1 MEALRDCRALL
12 PVGRGLVAGA
22 VVRELERADAYV
34 AAAPTPTPTPTPD
47 ADATATPDARP
58 DPAADPA
65 GGPGL
70 AVGVTE
76 FNANLVASA
85 EQRPIPAPWA
95 WARDALGAIK
105 PAYFR
110 LVIDWASVQPS
121 ADAPAD
127 LGAPHAGCMR
137 ATGPCL
143 GWAGVRDQLKALASR
158 QREGGWQAL
167 VVLATTPD
175 WAAAAPSGCER
186 PGTRA
191 RNRPPRAEALA
202 AYRQLIIDVLAAAA
216 AGRCR
221 PALLERLERA
231 QPPGVRQPAAHHV
244 RPQRPSPAPATYA
257 DLARNLIQALDE
269 APGDQQIV
277 LGETAGY
284 LKSTRY
290 ATSVPDF
297 VNGLPQDVVCAST
310 VWSQHA
316 YIGGEDPVEATAQ
329 ALSARGCPQSH
340 TMWIT
345 ETGVGAAPT
354 DLSAA
359 EAITDAQKGCQALHD
374 RLVQWFNDI
383 RVTVAFQYTVR
394 EDDKFPTGLFS
405 TDLTTPRLTLNE
417 WTAWG
422 GGRDPLAPPPAAAC

>member
-1 MEALRDCRALL
+1 LL
-12 PVGRGLVAGA
+12 CYLLAFAVVGGA
-22 VVRELERADAYV
+22 VVRELARADV
-34 AAAPTPTPTPTPD
+34 RIAAAPTPTASPTPTP
-47 ADATATPDARP
+47 TASAIPTPP
-58 DPAADPA
+58 PIPA

-76 FNANLVASA
+76 FNANLIASPG
-85 EQRPIPAPWA
+85 QREVPPPWTA
-95 WARDALGAIK
+95 ARDALGAIR

-110 LVIDWASVQPS
+110 LVIDWASIQPS
-121 ADAPAD
+121 AEARAD
-127 LGAPHAGCMR
+127 LSAPHAGCMR

-143 GWAGVRDQLKALASR
+143 GWAGVRDQLRALASR

-191 RNRPPRAEALA
+191 RNRPPRAEAMP
-202 AYRQLIIDVLAAAA
+202 AYRQLILDVLAAAREEGA
-216 AGRCR
+216 DLRFWSAWNEPNH
-221 PALLERLERA
+221 PAF
-231 QPPGVRQPAAHHV
+231 VS
-244 RPQRPSPAPATYA
+244 PQRTSCDTSAPSPAPEMYA
-257 DLARNLIQALDE
+257 GLARNLIQALDE
-269 APGDQQIV
+269 APGAQQIV

-316 YIGGEDPVEATAQ
+316 YIGGEDPVEATAV
-329 ALSARGCPQSH
+329 ALSARGCPQAH

-345 ETGVGAAPT
+345 ETGVGAAPS

-359 EAITDAQKGCQALHD
+359 EAITDAQKGCQALHE

-405 TDLTTPRLTLNE
+405 TDLTTPRPTLEE

-422 GGRDPLAPPPAAAC
+422 GGREPTAPPPPSAC